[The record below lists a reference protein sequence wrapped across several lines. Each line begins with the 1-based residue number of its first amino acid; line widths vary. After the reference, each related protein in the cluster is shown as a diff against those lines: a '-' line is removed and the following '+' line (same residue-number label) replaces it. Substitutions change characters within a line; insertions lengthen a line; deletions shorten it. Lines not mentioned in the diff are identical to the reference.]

1 MGHARPREDRRGPS
15 RTLYK
20 YYCYGGPSAC
30 SWVCT
35 RERPWLQACARAPIR
50 VQAMRRGTDAWG
62 KTPEKRVVVVPNF
75 DNFDSA
81 WTTTIPRQITI
92 IQSKSAKNLD
102 IARYRGHETRLLKL
116 PIHVTLDLCLHH
128 LSSGARLWCYW
139 GPAAKKAPPSPAPD
153 ALHARFRASPR
164 LRVLLRT
171 LLAPDFRVKAS
182 GRTGE

>member
-1 MGHARPREDRRGPS
+1 MDTKLAAASAPYGRVFSGGNCYRKVMSATGASASAPDGRPSLTMRGPCAATRGQARPLEDLIRI
-15 RTLYK
+15 K
-20 YYCYGGPSAC
+20 YHFYGGPSAC

-102 IARYRGHETRLLKL
+102 IARF
-116 PIHVTLDLCLHH
+116 D
-128 LSSGARLWCYW
+128 
-139 GPAAKKAPPSPAPD
+139 
-153 ALHARFRASPR
+153 
-164 LRVLLRT
+164 
-171 LLAPDFRVKAS
+171 
-182 GRTGE
+182 